1 MMQVMGVAE
10 AGVTGIVADTVAADT
25 AGVAGTVAADTIAAN
40 TMAANTVAADTVAAD
55 TVTADSMTDT
65 VTDTVTQTMA
75 LADHTVSLADHMGA
89 LAVDNLGLLMH
100 LHVHGHVLHDWHLHV
115 LHHRHGHLDG
125 LDDRVG
131 VGHGVVLHVGNVVA
145 GEEVHLR
152 PPCWQDDLRFDFR
165 WGWLTPLQSRGQK
178 KVAPWHTQALGQE
191 KVVGLQQAW
200 LSACQAVGSSDP
212 TVF

>member
-25 AGVAGTVAADTIAAN
+25 AGVAGTV
-40 TMAANTVAADTVAAD
+40 
-55 TVTADSMTDT
+55 TDT

-115 LHHRHGHLDG
+115 LHHRHGHLDR

-131 VGHGVVLHVGNVVA
+131 VGHGVVLHVG
-145 GEEVHLR
+145 H
-152 PPCWQDDLRFDFR
+152 
-165 WGWLTPLQSRGQK
+165 
-178 KVAPWHTQALGQE
+178 
-191 KVVGLQQAW
+191 VVGH
-200 LSACQAVGSSDP
+200 
-212 TVF
+212 

>member
-1 MMQVMGVAE
+1 MGVAE
-10 AGVTGIVADTVAADT
+10 AGVTGIVADT

-40 TMAANTVAADTVAAD
+40 TMAANTVAAD

-89 LAVDNLGLLMH
+89 LAVDDLGLMH
-100 LHVHGHVLHDWHLHV
+100 LHVHGHVLHHGDLHV

-131 VGHGVVLHVGNVVA
+131 VGHGVVLHVGHVVGHGDA
-145 GEEVHLR
+145 DGLPNEY
-152 PPCWQDDLRFDFR
+152 
-165 WGWLTPLQSRGQK
+165 
-178 KVAPWHTQALGQE
+178 TQAGF
-191 KVVGLQQAW
+191 VVLPFA
-200 LSACQAVGSSDP
+200 LSAAEKSAAATPGRHQCHHAR
-212 TVF
+212 